1 MANVLPEVRPE
12 VRSMPFEGFVMQ
24 TDGSARRSFI
34 KNVNDEYFVRGV
46 PGHTHNAS
54 AMISVH
60 ADYSK
65 QRGAANT
72 INHVW
77 APQTI
82 HLGVNDY
89 VDSVEPDNLDERTDR
104 AIEPGIGNIVLIPEN
119 CQHIIDEP
127 ARSVSEIRTIV
138 TPRDRLE
145 TLTYVDNL
153 YGYVDPVDGER
164 RLFNQL
170 EPVMINFY
178 GYQQPYV
185 RSDAG
190 DRPVLSGSPVTIG
203 SHYEYV
209 RYIVSSQGTD
219 DKYAQDPK
227 WDGWVPFYWDDTSHT
242 YKSRPFSKYFEAV
255 RIVTQNATNNNESND
270 NLERND
276 TPVVGTLK
284 TYQPGAGTWD
294 AAAGQ
299 WTGVTAMAADPAV
312 QNVVVNQAGFPI
324 DGPAFWGPLIP
335 PDQFRVNFPAYET
348 TTPSDGYCM
357 FVGLNHEDSHF
368 ILDGTNQIDLAHK
381 IVPYMPV
388 DLIYAGNEMLSDP
401 SWFGPPAY
409 RIPVGGT
416 HAIPGPP
423 ARSTSIK
430 GSTKTKNG
438 MSQTTST
445 SIQGTGVPLDMWT
458 TSSNRTLRRLRRL
471 RVWER

>member
-1 MANVLPEVRPE
+1 M
-12 VRSMPFEGFVMQ
+12 
-24 TDGSARRSFI
+24 
-34 KNVNDEYFVRGV
+34 
-46 PGHTHNAS
+46 
-54 AMISVH
+54 
-60 ADYSK
+60 
-65 QRGAANT
+65 
-72 INHVW
+72 
-77 APQTI
+77 
-82 HLGVNDY
+82 
-89 VDSVEPDNLDERTDR
+89 DSVEPDNLDERTDR
-104 AIEPGIGNIVLIPEN
+104 AIERGIGNIVLIPEN

-127 ARSVSEIRTIV
+127 TRSVSEIRTIV
-138 TPRDRLE
+138 TPRDRLD

-219 DKYAQDPK
+219 DKYAQGPK

-255 RIVTQNATNNNESND
+255 RIVTQNAAHNNATNN

-276 TPVVGTLK
+276 VALVGTLK

-294 AAAGQ
+294 AAAVQ
-299 WTGVTAMAADPAV
+299 WTGVTAAAA
-312 QNVVVNQAGFPI
+312 AGLGADF
-324 DGPAFWGPLIP
+324 GPLIP

-423 ARSTSIK
+423 RAFDINK
-430 GSTKTKNG
+430 GFDVDQPWDIANNFYDHTNNR
-438 MSQTTST
+438 
-445 SIQGTGVPLDMWT
+445 GTLGYVL
-458 TSSNRTLRRLRRL
+458 
-471 RVWER
+471 